1 MLSSSVAAR
10 GLAVTAKFL
19 FSHIGVCSKS
29 SSVCSW
35 ETICTSQRGKKK
47 YKKINK
53 PVKYKGSA
61 KSCLLFGSCWLSHLF
76 NNRWSF
82 QRPRYFLR
90 AT

>member
-47 YKKINK
+47 NKKNK
-53 PVKYKGSA
+53 QTCKVQGLCKV
-61 KSCLLFGSCWLSHLF
+61 LFTVW
-76 NNRWSF
+76 
-82 QRPRYFLR
+82 
-90 AT
+90 